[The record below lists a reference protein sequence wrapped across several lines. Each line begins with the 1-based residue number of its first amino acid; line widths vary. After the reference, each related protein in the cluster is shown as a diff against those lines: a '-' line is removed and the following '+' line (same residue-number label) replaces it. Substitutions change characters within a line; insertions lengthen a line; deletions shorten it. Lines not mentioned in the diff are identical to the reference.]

1 MTKEE
6 AVVLVRSL
14 LERID
19 ADVPTFTGLLSPTD
33 RIAIGTLLKLTTGRD
48 FISRPGTATS
58 AQTVVTRIAKHS
70 WLEGGS

>member
-33 RIAIGTLLKLTTGRD
+33 RIAIGTLLELTTE
-48 FISRPGTATS
+48 ATS
-58 AQTVVTRIAKHS
+58 SPVQAQPPAPQTVVTRIAKHS